1 MSIYLSSDFD
11 RRNKELQVH
20 CSTGCGLQFTVG
32 NLWSTGHRQHD
43 VDIKH
48 AGASTIRSSRD
59 STYIDRVIKIR
70 THYEA
75 KMKLKLSEVRQSY
88 SLKYQEFINGVPI
101 MTHPTVNSNVK
112 STSMKPGYQVFR
124 PQSQQQ
130 SQSTSKDNIEVWL
143 HGPR

>member
-1 MSIYLSSDFD
+1 M
-11 RRNKELQVH
+11 H

-88 SLKYQEFINGVPI
+88 SLKYQEFINEVHRHADEVTLVCCFLKHSTLSCVQI
-101 MTHPTVNSNVK
+101 MTLYEQIVRDRAEK
-112 STSMKPGYQVFR
+112 SPDYRNGLLALEADRNYQV
-124 PQSQQQ
+124 
-130 SQSTSKDNIEVWL
+130 
-143 HGPR
+143 